1 MAAPEMTAK
10 QKIESVFPFE
20 KDIAAE
26 LLEIIPQNQTKYLMD
41 GELREWKG
49 PMQDVY
55 SPVCVRDS
63 SGVSPKLLGSYPLMT
78 EKESLEALKAA
89 AAAYDNGRGEWP
101 TMSVAGRIEHVEE
114 FLFRMKSVKKEVVN
128 LLMWEIGKTLPDS
141 EKEFDRTVEYIRKT
155 IDSLKELDRI
165 SSRFVIEERVIGQIR
180 RSPLGVVLS
189 MGPYNYP
196 LNETFTTLIP
206 VLIMGNT
213 VILKPPKYGVLLYSP
228 LLELFRDCFPKGV
241 VNTLYGDGP
250 RIISPLMASGGIDVL
265 AFIGSSRV
273 ADILKK
279 QHPSPH
285 RLRSV
290 LGLDA
295 KNEAIILPDADLDLT
310 VKECVTGSLSF
321 NGQRCTALKILF
333 VHSKV
338 ADEFLAKFSAAVGSL
353 RIGMPWE
360 NGVFI
365 TPLPEPGKTQYLAG
379 LVADAE
385 DNGARIVNESG
396 GAVNGTFF
404 NPAVLYP
411 VNSKM
416 KVYTEEQ
423 FGPVVPVVPFD
434 DISQPLDYIINSK
447 YGQQVSIFGNDPD
460 VIAGL
465 IDPLV
470 NQVSRVNINSQCQR
484 GPDVFPFTG
493 RKDSAEGTLSVSD
506 ALRVFSIRALV
517 AAKDAD
523 VNKAILTGIT
533 REHKSQ
539 FVSTDFIF

>member
-10 QKIESVFPFE
+10 QKIESIFPFE

-55 SPVCVRDS
+55 SPVCVMDS

-165 SSRFVIEERVIGQIR
+165 SSRFVIEEGVIGQIR

-228 LLELFRDCFPKGV
+228 LLDLFRDCFPKGV

-523 VNKAILTGIT
+523 VNKAILTRIT